1 MNSADA
7 VMWEHNNTWAKTAK
21 TAKDTLLKVLEIGGL
36 SDVVV
41 LGYSYNE
48 AQPIVM
54 TSNMS
59 KADAIFIL
67 EQAKHLILKGETD
80 E

>member
-7 VMWEHNNTWAKTAK
+7 VMWEHNNTWAK

-54 TSNMS
+54 ASNMS